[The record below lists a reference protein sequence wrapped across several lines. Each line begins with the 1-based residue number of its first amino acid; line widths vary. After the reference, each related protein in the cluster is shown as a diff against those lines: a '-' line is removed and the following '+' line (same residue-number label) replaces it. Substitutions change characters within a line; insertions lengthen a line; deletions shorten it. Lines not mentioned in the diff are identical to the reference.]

1 MSVSDDPNEVRQH
14 RTATSQQMLEAV
26 VARRLN
32 LDNDT
37 VSAVVNELQNLV
49 MQIAREGGRVKLD
62 HMGVFEKARNST
74 SRVSFIYRPKL

>member
-1 MSVSDDPNEVRQH
+1 MSDSDDHNEVRQH

>member
-1 MSVSDDPNEVRQH
+1 MSTSDDPNEARSH

-26 VARRLN
+26 LAKRLN

-37 VSAVVNELQNLV
+37 VSAVVNELQGLI

-62 HMGVFEKARNST
+62 HMGVFEKARNT
-74 SRVSFIYRPKL
+74 ASRVNFIYRPAP

>member
-1 MSVSDDPNEVRQH
+1 MSASDDPNEARSH

-26 VARRLN
+26 LAKRLN